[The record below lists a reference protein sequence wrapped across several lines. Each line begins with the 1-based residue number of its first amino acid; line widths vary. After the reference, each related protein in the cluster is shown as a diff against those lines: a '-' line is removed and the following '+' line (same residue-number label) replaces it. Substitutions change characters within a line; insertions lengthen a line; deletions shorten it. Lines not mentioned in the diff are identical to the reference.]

1 LHIKLERFIT
11 MSGPLAGVRIIDLTS
26 VILGP
31 YATQI
36 LADYGADVVKIEPP
50 EGDNT
55 RYINA
60 HRHPGMGA
68 NFLHLN
74 RNKRSLVLNLKKP
87 EGREALLRLAKTADV
102 LAYNVRPAAMARLKL
117 AYEDIAAVNPRIIY
131 AGATGFRQSG
141 PYAAKAAY
149 DDIIQGM
156 VALPS
161 LLVQAGADRP
171 RFAPSTLTDR
181 ITGLNTVHAVLAA
194 LFHRER
200 TGQGQAVEIPMF
212 EGVTQFILSD
222 HMGGRTFEPPIAP
235 MGYPRLLTPH
245 RNPYQTSDGYLC
257 LLIYNDK
264 QWRAFFKLIGKSE
277 AEFAQDERV
286 NTHANRARHFDELYA
301 WVASVIVT
309 RSSAEWLQALT
320 QSDIPAMPLNSL
332 DDLLDDPHHAATGFF
347 KVMEHPS
354 EGLIREMDIPTTWS
368 KSQPEIRR
376 HAPRL
381 GEHSAQVLREAG
393 YSDEDIKSLEA
404 SGVTHAPQY

>member
-1 LHIKLERFIT
+1 

-36 LADYGADVVKIEPP
+36 LADYGADVIKVEAP

-55 RYINA
+55 RYIGA
-60 HRHPGMGA
+60 HRHHGMGA

-74 RNKRSLVLNLKKP
+74 RNKRSIVLDLKQP
-87 EGREALLRLAKTADV
+87 EGHAALLRLLKSADV

-117 AYEDIAAVNPRIIY
+117 SYADVAAVNPRIIY
-131 AGATGFRQSG
+131 AGATGFRQEG

-161 LLVQAGADRP
+161 LAVQAGADRP
-171 RFAPSTLTDR
+171 RFVPSTLTDR
-181 ITGLNTVHAVLAA
+181 ITGLNTVHAIIAA

-200 TGQGQAVEIPMF
+200 SGEGQAVEIPMF

-245 RNPYQTSDGYLC
+245 RNPYKTSDGYLC
-257 LLIYNDK
+257 LLVYNDK
-264 QWRAFFKLIGKSE
+264 QWRAFYKLLGRE
-277 AEFAQDERV
+277 HEFEKDERV
-286 NTHANRARHFDELYA
+286 NTHANRAKHFDELYA
-301 WVASVIVT
+301 WVAQQIAT
-309 RSSAEWLQALT
+309 RTSAEWLAALT
-320 QSDIPAMPLNSL
+320 QADIPAMPLNSL

-354 EGLIREMDIPTTWS
+354 EGPIREMDIPTTWS
-368 KSQPEIRR
+368 KSQPEIRM

-381 GEHSAQVLREAG
+381 GEHSAEVLREAG
-393 YSDEDIKSLEA
+393 YSEA
-404 SGVTHAPQY
+404 EIAALRSSGITNP

>member
-1 LHIKLERFIT
+1 
-11 MSGPLAGVRIIDLTS
+11 MSGPLTGVRIIDLTS

-36 LADYGADVVKIEPP
+36 LADYGADVIKVEAP

-60 HRHPGMGA
+60 HRNPGMGA

-74 RNKRSLVLNLKKP
+74 RNKRSIVLNLKHAQ
-87 EGREALLRLAKTADV
+87 GREALLRLAKTADV

-117 AYEDIAAVNPRIIY
+117 SYEDVAKVNPKIIY
-131 AGATGFRQSG
+131 AGATGFKQSG

-156 VALPS
+156 VAIPS

-171 RFAPSTLTDR
+171 RFTPSTLTDR
-181 ITGLNTVHAVLAA
+181 ITGLNTVHAILAA

-200 TGQGQAVEIPMF
+200 TGEGQAVEIPMF

-222 HMGGRTFEPPIAP
+222 HMGGRTFEPPIGP

-245 RNPYQTSDGYLC
+245 RNPYKTRDGYLC

-264 QWRAFFKLIGKSE
+264 QWRAFYKLLGRAE
-277 AEFAQDERV
+277 ADFETDEHV
-286 NTHANRARHFDELYA
+286 NTHAHRAKHFDALYA
-301 WVASVIVT
+301 WVAQQIVT
-309 RSSAEWLQALT
+309 RTSADWLAALT
-320 QSDIPAMPLNSL
+320 AADIPAMPLYTL
-332 DDLLDDPHHAATGFF
+332 DDLLDDPHHEANGFF
-347 KVMEHPS
+347 KLRDHPS
-354 EGLIREMDIPTTWS
+354 EGRIREMDIPTAWS
-368 KSQPEIRR
+368 KSQPELRLP
-376 HAPRL
+376 APRL
-381 GEHSAQVLREAG
+381 GEHSVAILKEAG
-393 YSDEDIKSLEA
+393 YSDADIRKLQST
-404 SGVTHAPQY
+404 GVTNS

>member
-1 LHIKLERFIT
+1 
-11 MSGPLAGVRIIDLTS
+11 
-26 VILGP
+26 
-31 YATQI
+31 
-36 LADYGADVVKIEPP
+36 
-50 EGDNT
+50 
-55 RYINA
+55 
-60 HRHPGMGA
+60 MGA

-74 RNKRSLVLNLKKP
+74 RNKRSIVLNLKHTQ
-87 EGREALLRLAKTADV
+87 GREALLRLAKTADV
-102 LAYNVRPAAMARLKL
+102 LVYNVRPAAMARLKL
-117 AYEDIAAVNPRIIY
+117 AYEDVAAVNPRIIY
-131 AGATGFRQSG
+131 AGATGFKQSG

-200 TGQGQAVEIPMF
+200 TGEGQAVEIPMF
-212 EGVTQFILSD
+212 EGVTQFVLSD

-245 RNPYQTSDGYLC
+245 RNPYKTSDGYLC

-264 QWRAFFKLIGKSE
+264 QWRAFYKLIGRSE
-277 AEFAQDERV
+277 AEFEQDERV
-286 NTHANRARHFDELYA
+286 NTHSNRARHFDALYA

-309 RSSAEWLQALT
+309 RTSAEWLEALT
-320 QSDIPAMPLNSL
+320 QADIPAMPLNSL

-354 EGLIREMDIPTTWS
+354 EGQIREMDIPTTWS
-368 KSQPEIRR
+368 KSQPAIRM

-381 GEHSAQVLREAG
+381 GEHSAEVLREAG
-393 YSDEDIKSLEA
+393 YSDEEIQALQA
-404 SGVTHAPQY
+404 AGVTHAAKT

>member
-1 LHIKLERFIT
+1 
-11 MSGPLAGVRIIDLTS
+11 MSGPLAGIRIIDLTS

-36 LADYGADVVKIEPP
+36 LADYGADVIKIEPP

-60 HRHPGMGA
+60 HRNPGMGA

-74 RNKRSLVLNLKKP
+74 RNKRSIVLNLKHAQ
-87 EGREALLRLAKTADV
+87 GREALLRLAKTADV
-102 LAYNVRPAAMARLKL
+102 LVYNVRPAAMARLKL
-117 AYEDIAAVNPRIIY
+117 AYDDVAAVNPRIIY
-131 AGATGFRQSG
+131 AGATGFKQSG

-181 ITGLNTVHAVLAA
+181 ITGLNTVHAVIAA

-200 TGQGQAVEIPMF
+200 TGEGQAVEIPMF

-245 RNPYQTSDGYLC
+245 RNPYKTGDGYLC

-264 QWRAFFKLIGKSE
+264 QWRAFYKLLGREHDFDS
-277 AEFAQDERV
+277 DERV
-286 NTHANRARHFDELYA
+286 NSHANRARHFDALYA
-301 WVASVIVT
+301 WVAQQIAT
-309 RSSAEWLQALT
+309 RTSAEWLEALT
-320 QSDIPAMPLNSL
+320 QADIPAMPLNSL

-347 KVMEHPS
+347 KLMTHPS
-354 EGLIREMDIPTTWS
+354 EGAIREMDIPTTWS
-368 KSQPEIRR
+368 KSQPDIRR

-381 GEHSAQVLREAG
+381 GEHSAEVLREAG
-393 YSDEDIKSLEA
+393 YGDDEIRALHA
-404 SGVTHAPQY
+404 AGVTHALKN